1 MCQQKQAHYYNGRA
15 RDLAPLQ
22 EGYAVHETIHIEW
35 EDMGKAT
42 VAKRLDKQLYLVG
55 TEDASY
61 RQNRVDLWKTQEM
74 SQPDTSSIKRRKVN
88 SGNGCQK
95 PQPLCQPASMSPSK
109 QPEILFHT
117 SDNCTTK

>member
-1 MCQQKQAHYYNGRA
+1 MRPFTLNGKTW
-15 RDLAPLQ
+15 D
-22 EGYAVHETIHIEW
+22 
-35 EDMGKAT
+35 KAT

-61 RQNRVDLWKTQEM
+61 RRNRVDLWKTQEM

-88 SGNGCQK
+88 SENGCQK